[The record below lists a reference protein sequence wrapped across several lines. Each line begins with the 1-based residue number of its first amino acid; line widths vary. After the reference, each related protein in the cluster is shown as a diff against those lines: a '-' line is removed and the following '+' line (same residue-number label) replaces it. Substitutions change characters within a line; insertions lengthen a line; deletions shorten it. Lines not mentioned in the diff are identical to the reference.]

1 MVCKRMKPV
10 IFLDMDGACCDY
22 PRAVIDKHGRDPDE
36 VLAAWAREHR
46 GKPDG
51 YKIIGLSA
59 TLFWNAADHKEES
72 FWANIEEYPWF
83 RSLYDGLSALAPV
96 LFLSSAGDNP
106 RALSGKLKWLQA
118 RFGEG
123 FQDYVFTLHKHQLAR
138 ENAVLV
144 DDYEVFVEMFRE
156 AGGKGVLFPQTWGSN
171 HHIED
176 KIDYTLKEVA
186 AHLHAANR
194 CGSA

>member
-1 MVCKRMKPV
+1 
-10 IFLDMDGACCDY
+10 MDGVCCDY
-22 PRAVIDKHGRDPDE
+22 PRAVIGKHGRDPDA

-51 YKIIGLSA
+51 YEIIGLSA
-59 TLFWNAADHKEES
+59 TQFWNAADHKEES

-83 RSLYDGLSALAPV
+83 RNLYDRLSALAPV

-106 RALSGKLKWLQA
+106 CALSGKLKWLQV
-118 RFGEG
+118 RFGPD

-144 DDYEVFVEMFRE
+144 DDYEVFVETFRK
-156 AGGKGVLFPQTWGSN
+156 AGGKAVLFPQAWGSN
-171 HHIED
+171 YCVED
-176 KIDYTLKEVA
+176 RIDFTVKKVA
-186 AHLHAANR
+186 AHLNSPKNW
-194 CGSA
+194 GPP